1 MSNDKGASNEQI
13 VLKIKSKED
22 VIENM
27 LFLWQQNQ
35 GFVHKMAV
43 RYSGFAEVEDLKQE
57 AYIGLCAAVEHYDED
72 KGVPFVNYAGFW
84 IKQIMQRYIDNCGSV
99 VRIPVGAREEIQK
112 YRRVSNEY
120 RKYYGREVT
129 EREMSAFLGVSR
141 EKLAQIKENVRK
153 VQIKSISEP
162 IGGEE
167 ELFIADTIAAD
178 INIEEDISMQLDT
191 AAMSKELWRAVD
203 QLPEEQSEVIRQRY
217 KEQKTLQEAGDSI
230 GISVSAVRSI
240 ESKAM
245 RTLRLQRGCGKFK
258 RYFEEYLSAAPIR
271 HIGVERF
278 KVTWTSEVEREVI
291 GGEEKS
297 FKRIMYDRMSS
308 NMSEDIRIK
317 KENGKRKDKYLVT
330 V

>member
-57 AYIGLCAAVEHYDED
+57 AYIGLCAAVEHYDEE

-84 IKQIMQRYIDNCGSV
+84 IKQIMQRYIDNCGST

-112 YRRVSNEY
+112 YRRISNEY
-120 RKYYGREVT
+120 RKCYGREASEDEV
-129 EREMSAFLGVSR
+129 RAFLGVST

-153 VQIKSISEP
+153 AQIKSISEP
-162 IGGEE
+162 IDGEE
-167 ELFIADTIAAD
+167 ELSIADTIAAD
-178 INIEEDISMQLDT
+178 INIEEDVAMKLDT

-203 QLPEEQSEVIRQRY
+203 LLPEEQSEVIRQRY
-217 KEQKTLQEAGDSI
+217 KERKTMQEAGESI
-230 GISVSAVRSI
+230 GISASTVRSI

-245 RTLRLQRGCGKFK
+245 RTLRLPRGCGKFK
-258 RYFEEYLSAAPIR
+258 RYFEEYLSAAPIH
-271 HIGVERF
+271 HIGVESF
-278 KVTWTSEVEREVI
+278 KRTWTSEVEREAI
-291 GGEEKS
+291 GG
-297 FKRIMYDRMSS
+297 R
-308 NMSEDIRIK
+308 K
-317 KENGKRKDKYLVT
+317 KF
-330 V
+330 